1 MQANNLQNTQRKRVW
16 LWTICLG
23 VAFSAHV
30 NGVERIKI
38 DGSSTVYPIT
48 EAMAEEFQISEK
60 GKTQITVGVSGTGGG
75 FKKFCRGDIQVANA
89 SRPIKAKER
98 AACKKQGIRFVEIP
112 VAIDALAVLINP
124 KNDWIDYLTVAELK
138 KMYAPEAQ
146 NTITHWDQ
154 IRANF
159 PKKPIRLFGAGV
171 ESGTYDY
178 FTKAIIGKEHSSRG
192 DFTASEDD
200 NVLVQGIANDIN
212 AIGFFGY
219 AYYHEN
225 KNKLKAVPIAYNRKP
240 PVVPSPETARSGTYQ
255 PLSRPVFIYVSLNDT
270 SAALKRF
277 VSFYLDP
284 KHAKPFVSEVGYVAL
299 PNSAYRKALK
309 NYINKKSG
317 SAFAGGS
324 KIGVS
329 IDELLVAKT
338 VE

>member
-1 MQANNLQNTQRKRVW
+1 MQTKNVQFKQRQA
-16 LWTICLG
+16 LWSLAIFLG
-23 VAFSAHV
+23 ISLSVPVNSA
-30 NGVERIKI
+30 ERIKI

-60 GKTQITVGVSGTGGG
+60 GKTRITVGVSGTGGG

-98 AACKKQGIRFVEIP
+98 AACKKKGIRFVEIP

-124 KNDWIDYLTVAELK
+124 KNDWVDYLTVAELK
-138 KMYAPEAQ
+138 KLYAPEAQ
-146 NTITHWDQ
+146 NTITRWHQ
-154 IRANF
+154 IRESF

-178 FTKAIIGKEHSSRG
+178 FTKAIVGKEHSSRG

-225 KNKLKAVPIAYNRKP
+225 KDRLKAVPIAYNRKP
-240 PVVPSPETARSGTYQ
+240 PVAPSPETARLGTYQ

-270 SAALKRF
+270 SEALKRF

-284 KHAKPFVSEVGYVAL
+284 KNAEPFVSEVGYVAL
-299 PNSAYRKALK
+299 PASAYRKALK
-309 NYINKKSG
+309 NYTNKKSG